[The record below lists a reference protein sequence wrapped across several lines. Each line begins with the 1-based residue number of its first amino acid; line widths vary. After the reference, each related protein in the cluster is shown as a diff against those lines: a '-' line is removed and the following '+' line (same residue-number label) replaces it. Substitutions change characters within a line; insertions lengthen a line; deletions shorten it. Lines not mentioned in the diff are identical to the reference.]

1 MFLWV
6 ECRYHNAWETHRT
19 DIAMKKTAILQR
31 PVFDIAL
38 AKNARVCDANREWE
52 EVLHLATRRVY
63 PKNSVI
69 PHRELPG
76 MYYVAKGLV
85 VISYTSSCGRER
97 KALYIEAGSL
107 FNEAR
112 SLTGYEPGGRFT
124 CIRDVEL
131 YVFPEELLR
140 SLDFIRSR
148 PHLVLNLLHT
158 MGAKILIH
166 YSFLADMGTGS
177 HLAHIARF
185 LLGLSAKHG
194 NAEEFKPQ
202 VTQQE
207 LADLLGIHRAT
218 LARSLRQLKQLGV
231 IASFSCRKTWITD
244 MPRLKRLAEG

>member
-1 MFLWV
+1 MYP
-6 ECRYHNAWETHRT
+6 ECIVMQESASRE
-19 DIAMKKTAILQR
+19 R
-31 PVFDIAL
+31 PAFDSAL
-38 AKNARVCDANREWE
+38 AKNACVCNANREWE
-52 EVLHLATRRVY
+52 EVLHLATHRVY

-69 PHRELPG
+69 PHHELPG
-76 MYYVAKGLV
+76 IYYVAKGIV

-97 KALYIEAGSL
+97 KALYIEPGSL

-124 CIRDVEL
+124 CIKDVEL
-131 YVFPEELLR
+131 YAFPEGLLR
-140 SLDFIRSR
+140 NLDFIRSY
-148 PHLVLNLLHT
+148 PHLVRNLLHT

-166 YSFLADMGTGS
+166 YSFLADMGIGS

-194 NAEEFKPQ
+194 NVKEFKPQ

-218 LARSLRQLKQLGV
+218 LARSLQQLKQQGV
-231 IASFSCRKTWITD
+231 IASFTCRKILITD
-244 MPRLKRLAEG
+244 MPRLQRLAEG

>member
-1 MFLWV
+1 MV
-6 ECRYHNAWETHRT
+6 
-19 DIAMKKTAILQR
+19 MKESADRKR
-31 PVFDIAL
+31 PAFDIAL
-38 AKNARVCDANREWE
+38 ARNACIRDANREWE
-52 EVLHLATRRVY
+52 EVLHLAKHRVY

-69 PHRELPG
+69 PHHELPG
-76 MYYVAKGLV
+76 IYYVAKGIV

-97 KALYIEAGSL
+97 KALYIEPGSL

-112 SLTGYEPGGRFT
+112 SLTGYDPSGRFT

-131 YVFPEELLR
+131 YAFPADLL
-140 SLDFIRSR
+140 LNLEFIRSY
-148 PHLVLNLLHT
+148 PHLIRNLLHT

-166 YSFLADMGTGS
+166 YSFLADMGVGS
-177 HLAHIARF
+177 RLAHIARF

-218 LARSLRQLKQLGV
+218 LARSLQQLKQMGV
-231 IASFSCRKTWITD
+231 IASFTCNKILITD
-244 MPRLKRLAEG
+244 MPRLQRLAAG